1 MFRREVMTLQD
12 VINQY
17 MRQHGLE
24 TPLLEKRVVDAWT
37 EVMGP
42 MIARHTGDRFIRGGV
57 LNVKI
62 FSPALRADLQMEH
75 TRICERLNWHVGSR
89 VITDVRV
96 Y

>member
-1 MFRREVMTLQD
+1 MFRREVMSLQD
-12 VINQY
+12 LINQCI
-17 MRQHGLE
+17 RRNGLE
-24 TPLLEKRVVDAWT
+24 TPLLERRIIDAWT

-62 FSPALRADLQMEH
+62 ISPALRADLQMEH
-75 TRICERLNWHVGSR
+75 TRICEKLNRHVGSH